1 MTDPSID
8 GKPIL
13 PGKLTKINITISRLP
28 TDTLIDLNIFA
39 YRGKEPGPSL
49 LLTGGVHGDEINGI
63 EIVRRLIKEN
73 QLMPDKGMVIA
84 IPLVNIYGFIYN
96 SRELPDGRDLNRC
109 FPGSENGSLANRLA
123 YILIKKI
130 VPLIDYGVDFH
141 TGGNRLS
148 NYPQIR
154 CITDNM
160 LNMEL
165 AQAFAAPFTI
175 NSELIDKSFRK
186 EVNRLGKT
194 ILVYEGGE
202 SLRLDE
208 LAINEAKAGVYRL
221 MQHLG
226 MKNFNMLPQKT
237 NVLNHNSW
245 IRAKTSG
252 IFNTYVEYGA
262 KVYKNQPMAA
272 ITDPYGKTNTI
283 IKCPHDAY
291 IIGLNNMPVIN
302 AGDALIHLGN

>member
-1 MTDPSID
+1 MTEPAID

-28 TDTLIDLNIFA
+28 TDTLIDLNVFA
-39 YRGKEPGPSL
+39 YRGKKPGPGL

-63 EIVRRLIKEN
+63 EIVRRLIKDN
-73 QLMPDKGMVIA
+73 RLLPDCGLVIA

-123 YILIKKI
+123 YVLMKKI
-130 VPLIDYGVDFH
+130 IPLVEYGVDFH

-154 CITDNM
+154 CMTANEKN
-160 LNMEL
+160 LEL

-175 NSELIDKSFRK
+175 HSELIDKSFRK
-186 EVNRLGKT
+186 ETARLGKT
-194 ILVYEGGE
+194 LLVYEGGE

-208 LAINEAKAGVYRL
+208 WAISEAQTGVYRL
-221 MQHLG
+221 MQHLN
-226 MKNFNMLPQKT
+226 MKNFKTLPGQT
-237 NVLNHNSW
+237 NILKHSSW
-245 IRAKTSG
+245 IRAKNSG
-252 IFNTYVEYGA
+252 IFNTQVEYGA
-262 KVYKNQPMAA
+262 KVTKNQTLAV
-272 ITDPYGKTNTI
+272 ITDPYNKANTI
-283 IKCPHDAY
+283 IKSPADSY
-291 IIGLNNMPVIN
+291 VIGINNMPVIN
-302 AGDALIHLGN
+302 AGDALIHLGY